1 MNQPQVYIRPLPP
14 ETPSHFPPHPTPLG
28 CHRVPGLSSLRNM
41 ASSHWLSVFYVV
53 MRVLQFGVEALDSG
67 LLAIQVDR
75 TVAGLDSC
83 SETHF
88 SSLGVFILKQVSCF
102 CKYLLIT

>member
-14 ETPSHFPPHPTPLG
+14 ETPSHFPPHP
-28 CHRVPGLSSLRNM
+28 PGLSSLRNM

-53 MRVLQFGVEALDSG
+53 MRVLQFGVYALDSG